1 MAARLMMHY
10 PDKVTCD
17 DNTFQLSRL
26 PPHNFDVLI
35 TKRMKGLRNVGIIR
49 EFIESDTLIGGVN
62 SVPYFQYPLLGIFH
76 TARYHLCLSQVKSLL
91 FIFSALTTVIEG
103 RNNDKDCYWISL
115 ENVM

>member
-26 PPHNFDVLI
+26 VPHHFDVLI

-49 EFIESDTLIGGVN
+49 EYIEKSDTFDVGDH
-62 SVPYFQYPLLGIFH
+62 SVPYFH
-76 TARYHLCLSQVKSLL
+76 YHQLKYVQFQIWMKLQLH
-91 FIFSALTTVIEG
+91 I
-103 RNNDKDCYWISL
+103 
-115 ENVM
+115 

>member
-26 PPHNFDVLI
+26 VPHHFDVLI

-49 EFIESDTLIGGVN
+49 EYIEQSDAFDVGVH
-62 SVPYFQYPLLGIFH
+62 SVPYFHYPLLGKHEQI
-76 TARYHLCLSQVKSLL
+76 RQYL
-91 FIFSALTTVIEG
+91 
-103 RNNDKDCYWISL
+103 YWL
-115 ENVM
+115 NMKL